1 MIYHVSPVSIPEIT
15 EDGLFGHGLFFA
27 SYECKAGKFTYS
39 LELSELKVISAK
51 SLCYHIDGAADT
63 DVKAFAEK
71 FGLDVDTAFDAICE
85 RGVCLYD
92 FLSPDDACEAGFEI
106 QRLALVLAEKLGFD
120 AVELEDE
127 NGGVWLVNG
136 YIAQEKWQLN
146 VADAAD
152 AI

>member
-1 MIYHVSPVSIPEIT
+1 MIYHVSPIEIREIT

-27 SYECKAGKFTYS
+27 SRECKEGKFTYS

-51 SLCYHIDGAADT
+51 SLCYHIDESMDE
-63 DVKAFAEK
+63 DVKAFAKK
-71 FGLDVDTAFDAICE
+71 FGLDIDTAADAICE
-85 RGVCLYD
+85 GGVDLYD
-92 FLSPDDACEAGFEI
+92 FLSPDDACYAGFEI

-136 YIAQEKWQLN
+136 YTAQKIWQLDI
-146 VADAAD
+146 AE
-152 AI
+152 